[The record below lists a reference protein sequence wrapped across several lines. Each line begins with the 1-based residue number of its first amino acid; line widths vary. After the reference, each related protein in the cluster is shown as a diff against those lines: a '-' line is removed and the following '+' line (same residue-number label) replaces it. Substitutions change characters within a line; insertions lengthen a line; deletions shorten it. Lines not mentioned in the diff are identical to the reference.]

1 MLNAVPKHSQLA
13 GISRKT
19 QVECRGFQSILPECY
34 ITANDLFYFPNYSLC
49 ILDSK
54 VRDDKIRAGEMNQI
68 KHSDNIIGLCTEF
81 CYSKTA
87 LQCRVVIPLPAGS
100 LRLKTSTD
108 EGRKKN
114 RGEAEYRSGRWGW
127 IGFRCKHSA
136 HVRGIWKGLWG
147 SAGSDAGGR
156 TGWDT
161 SGGNKFNQKHD
172 NGRCFYC

>member
-1 MLNAVPKHSQLA
+1 MLNSVPKHSQLA

-87 LQCRVVIPLPAGS
+87 LQCRVAIPLPAGS

-108 EGRKKN
+108 EERKK
-114 RGEAEYRSGRWGW
+114 EGRLN
-127 IGFRCKHSA
+127 IGQA
-136 HVRGIWKGLWG
+136 GGVEL
-147 SAGSDAGGR
+147 GSDVSALLM
-156 TGWDT
+156 
-161 SGGNKFNQKHD
+161 
-172 NGRCFYC
+172 